1 MKFEELKK
9 FIAANSGVSIEF
21 GSEEQAPSA
30 EWISKAESALGCNFP
45 VSYRWFLENYG
56 GGEIHGDEIFSIYQQ
71 PFEDVVG
78 GDVVARTIHDRN
90 SGITASSD
98 ISICTTDYGE
108 VFVLDGLVQ
117 TGCGEFPVVRIT
129 GQSRETY
136 APSFAEFIVKFVGDA
151 AV

>member
-1 MKFEELKK
+1 MKFEELRK
-9 FIAANSGVSIEF
+9 FIAANSGISIEF

-30 EWISKAESALGCNFP
+30 EWISKAESALGCDFP

-78 GDVVARTIHDRN
+78 GDVVARTIHDRH

-129 GQSRETY
+129 GQSRESY
-136 APSFAEFIVKFVGDA
+136 APNFAEFIVKFVGDA